1 MKIWDNKND
10 EEKIIDMSSGYQTST
25 FVTASGKLYIR
36 GKTFLTLI
44 DQASSTQETVMIK
57 LPEGKLC
64 RRAWVS
70 QELSENNFCVFI
82 LLEDT

>member
-1 MKIWDNKND
+1 
-10 EEKIIDMSSGYQTST
+10 
-25 FVTASGKLYIR
+25 L
-36 GKTFLTLI
+36 
-44 DQASSTQETVMIK
+44 IK